1 MIKNTPIEILYCIN
15 SLPIVHYNIRSIRHR
30 LDYVE
35 ALALDSSIVC
45 ITESHLDDTIL
56 SRNIQI
62 QDYHE
67 NILRKDRNCFG
78 GEV

>member
-1 MIKNTPIEILYCIN
+1 M
-15 SLPIVHYNIRSIRHR
+15 IRHR

-56 SRNIQI
+56 SRDIQI
-62 QDYHE
+62 QGYHE
-67 NILRKDRNCFG
+67 HILRKDRNCFADIKTG
-78 GEV
+78 SNKVPLPVF